1 MRLETEPTLKT
12 EILGCKVE
20 VYYDPLESR
29 LAPVKQYRVYVNNA
43 EVALVE
49 KFPKTM
55 LTKLVKSFKL
65 KSYTLH
71 VVVVDLELGR
81 REFAEAIENMKFDS
95 VADYKKF
102 AKELNPKGD
111 DPDYAE
117 LFTISDFMQACNDE
131 EIGLIENWIS
141 YVYLKESYR

>member
-49 KFPKTM
+49 KYPKAM
-55 LTKLVKSFKL
+55 LTKLVKKFKL
-65 KSYTLH
+65 KPYTLN
-71 VVVVDLELGR
+71 VLVIDLDLDR
-81 REFAEAIENMKFDS
+81 KFAEHIENQKFDS
-95 VADYKKF
+95 VADFQKF
-102 AKELNPKGD
+102 AKELHPKGD
-111 DPDYAE
+111 NPEYVE
-117 LFTISDFMQACNDE
+117 LFTISDFMEACNNE
-131 EIGLIENWIS
+131 EIGLIESWIS
-141 YVYLKESYR
+141 YVYLKETYR